1 MLADWPLDPAISY
14 LNHGTVGVTPHR
26 VRAVQDAIRTETE
39 RGPAA
44 FLFRD
49 VRHETGRPMSERPR
63 MRAVAE
69 ELGQR
74 LGARSDDLAWVD
86 NATTG
91 VNAVLR
97 SIDWRAGDE
106 VLLTDHGYGAF
117 TLAAR
122 AITERY
128 GAVVREVALPDPAT
142 RPGPIADA
150 IVAAVGPRTRMVIV
164 DHVTSPSALILPV
177 AEIVARC
184 RAKGA
189 AVFVDGAH
197 VPGALALDVASI
209 GADWYT
215 GNLHKWA
222 LAPRSCGFLWAP
234 ARRQEGLHPPVI
246 SWNLGRG
253 FALEFDLQGTRDP
266 SPWLA
271 APEGFR
277 FLESLGIDEVRARN
291 HALAW
296 HAAHLVAKA
305 VGTSFDVE
313 ESMVGCMATLPLPA
327 SFGSTPADADRLR
340 DALLYE
346 HHFEVPALALVGRLW
361 LRLCAQVYNEESEYV
376 RLGEVL
382 KNLA

>member
-1 MLADWPLDPAISY
+1 
-14 LNHGTVGVTPHR
+14 
-26 VRAVQDAIRTETE
+26 
-39 RGPAA
+39 
-44 FLFRD
+44 
-49 VRHETGRPMSERPR
+49 
-63 MRAVAE
+63 
-69 ELGQR
+69 
-74 LGARSDDLAWVD
+74 LGARGDDLAWVD

-97 SIDWRAGDE
+97 SFDWRAGDE
-106 VLLTDHGYGAF
+106 VLVTDHGYGAF

-122 AITERY
+122 AITQRH
-128 GAVVREVALPDPAT
+128 GAVVREVALPQPAT

-164 DHVTSPSALILPV
+164 DHVTSPSALILPI
-177 AEIVARC
+177 AEIVSRC
-184 RAKGA
+184 RAKGV

-197 VPGALALDVASI
+197 VPGALALDIASI

-222 LAPRSCGFLWAP
+222 LAPRSCGILWAP
-234 ARRQEGLHPPVI
+234 PHRQQDLHPPVI

-296 HAAHLVAKA
+296 HAAHLVANA
-305 VGTSFDVE
+305 VGTRFEVE
-313 ESMVGCMATLPLPA
+313 EAMVGCMTTLPLPA
-327 SFGSTPADADRLR
+327 SFGSTPEDADRLR
-340 DALLYE
+340 DTLLFA
-346 HHFEVPALALVGRLW
+346 HRFEVPVISLKGELG

-382 KNLA
+382 RKLA